1 MWPTNSSIV
10 DADTGDSFRY
20 NYSTAF
26 TADGAHDIVSEFVE
40 ACEEGGIGAG
50 LYLNIGMNM
59 FMDIGANSDSHSIE
73 PTGRFQ
79 ACWDENG
86 ANQTLLPGQVKSTI
100 DSYYDT
106 FKEHLV
112 ELFGGRY
119 GHDFVEV
126 WLDGGYP
133 EELGEFIADLI
144 DKNQPKAVI
153 FQAPNWDVSKHSG
166 NSVRWA
172 GTETGHTPEED
183 MWSTVS
189 SSQQGEQGDYGYG
202 PGVADG
208 DVWMPAEQDAPIADG
223 YDYGGFWYPGQD
235 PKNLTE
241 LMSEYEDSVGHN
253 SNFMLELSPDR
264 DGAIPDSNLEA
275 YTMFGEALDRCYR
288 PGGVGV
294 VASSDGFRCD
304 SKIGCSIPIS
314 AATEVD
320 RVRLS
325 EADSTRSI
333 RAYEILVGGDVV
345 ASGKSVG
352 RCRIIRL
359 PVMLKPDTEVMV
371 RFTNATDVPVLKAI
385 ELLNLYGDDGCM

>member
-1 MWPTNSSIV
+1 
-10 DADTGDSFRY
+10 
-20 NYSTAF
+20 
-26 TADGAHDIVSEFVE
+26 
-40 ACEEGGIGAG
+40 
-50 LYLNIGMNM
+50 MNM
-59 FMDIGANSDSHSIE
+59 FMDVGANSDSHSIE

-86 ANQTLLPGQVKSTI
+86 ANQTLLLGQVKSTI
-100 DSYYDT
+100 DNYYDT

-144 DKNQPKAVI
+144 DENQPKAVI
-153 FQAPNWDVSKHSG
+153 FQAPNWDVLKHSG

-183 MWSTVS
+183 MWSTVRS
-189 SSQQGEQGDYGYG
+189 DQQGEQGDYGF
-202 PGVADG
+202 GVGDADG

-223 YDYGGFWYPGQD
+223 FDYGGFWYPGQD

-241 LMSEYEDSVGHN
+241 LIREYEDSVGHN

-264 DGAIPDSNLEA
+264 DGAIPASNLEA
-275 YTMFGEALDRCYR
+275 YTMFGGALDRCYR
-288 PGGVGV
+288 PGGSGV
-294 VASSDGFRCD
+294 VASVEGFKCE
-304 SKIGCSIPIS
+304 SVAECSVIIS
-314 AATEVD
+314 AKGEVD

-325 EADSTRSI
+325 EADSFRFV
-333 RAYEILVGGDVV
+333 RGYDVLVGGVVV
-345 ASGKSVG
+345 ASGRSVG

-359 PVMLKPDTEVMV
+359 PSVLGGGEEVTV
-371 RFTNATDVPVLKAI
+371 RVTNATEAPVFGGV
-385 ELLNLYGDDGCM
+385 ELLNLYGEGGCMAGIWRGMKKN

>member
-1 MWPTNSSIV
+1 M
-10 DADTGDSFRY
+10 
-20 NYSTAF
+20 
-26 TADGAHDIVSEFVE
+26 
-40 ACEEGGIGAG
+40 
-50 LYLNIGMNM
+50 
-59 FMDIGANSDSHSIE
+59 
-73 PTGRFQ
+73 
-79 ACWDENG
+79 
-86 ANQTLLPGQVKSTI
+86 
-100 DSYYDT
+100 
-106 FKEHLV
+106 
-112 ELFGGRY
+112 
-119 GHDFVEV
+119 

-144 DKNQPKAVI
+144 DENQPKAVI

-183 MWSTVS
+183 MWSTAS

-235 PKNLTE
+235 PKKSTE

-288 PGGVGV
+288 PGGTGV
-294 VASSDGFRCD
+294 VASIGNGNGFWCD
-304 SKIGCSIPIS
+304 SVTDCSIQIS
-314 AATEVD
+314 ADTEID

-325 EADSTRSI
+325 EADLTRFI
-333 RAYEILVGGDVV
+333 RAYDVLVDGAVV

-359 PVMLKPDTEVMV
+359 PTVLDADTEVTV
-371 RFTNATDVPVLKAI
+371 RFTNATDAPFLKAI
-385 ELLNLYGDDGCM
+385 ELLNLFGVGGCMAN